1 MEPAPLNICP
11 RRVDIW
17 PRAATLKSPP
27 RPPRP
32 NGSAAPE
39 PDSGSFS
46 RRLSLSGSSP
56 VEKPKGRSAMS
67 STVLIVGARCAPRCH
82 ALSEPARRRCRPE
95 QPEVGRATNLGGLTT
110 PSSVS
115 DVNRRILTLIVALI
129 PIVVFG
135 VLLEVVTV
143 PYVSLGPGPAF
154 DTLGENKKKPVVD
167 IKGTQ
172 THPTTGQL
180 DMTTVSQRDDL
191 SVAEALTLWLSGQ
204 EQLMPRDLVYPPG
217 TSRDDVDKA
226 NDADFKESE
235 HNAEFAALGYLKY
248 PAAVTVVTLND
259 PGPSVGKLQA
269 GDAIQAVD
277 GKPVATVE
285 QFTTYLKTTKP
296 GQNVAVDF
304 HRKNAPPGVAH
315 ITLGHHPKGDYG
327 FVGVSVTD
335 APWASF
341 AVDFNLA
348 NVGGPSA
355 GLMFSLAVIDKLTT
369 GNLAGSK
376 FVAGT
381 GTIKPDGEV
390 GRIGGILHK
399 MGAARDA
406 GATVFLVP
414 AENCYEANSKQVPGL
429 QLVKVDNLGG
439 AVDALHAVAAGG
451 KPPSC

>member
-11 RRVDIW
+11 RRGNIW
-17 PRAATLKSPP
+17 P

-32 NGSAAPE
+32 NGSADPE

-135 VLLEVVTV
+135 VLLAVVTV

-154 DTLGENKKKPVVD
+154 DTLGEVDGKPVVD

-172 THPTTGQL
+172 THPTTGHL

-191 SVAEALTLWLSGQ
+191 SLAEALTLWLSGQ

-217 TSRDDVDKA
+217 TSREDVDKA

-248 PAAVTVVTLND
+248 SKAVTVVTLND

-335 APWASF
+335 APWAPF

-390 GRIGGILHK
+390 GRIGGGPPQK
-399 MGAARDA
+399 GAGRR
-406 GATVFLVP
+406 
-414 AENCYEANSKQVPGL
+414 
-429 QLVKVDNLGG
+429 GG
-439 AVDALHAVAAGG
+439 AGGVFGAGG
-451 KPPSC
+451 

>member
-1 MEPAPLNICP
+1 VNL
-11 RRVDIW
+11 
-17 PRAATLKSPP
+17 
-27 RPPRP
+27 
-32 NGSAAPE
+32 
-39 PDSGSFS
+39 
-46 RRLSLSGSSP
+46 
-56 VEKPKGRSAMS
+56 
-67 STVLIVGARCAPRCH
+67 
-82 ALSEPARRRCRPE
+82 
-95 QPEVGRATNLGGLTT
+95 GRATNRGALTT

-129 PIVVFG
+129 PIVIFG
-135 VLLEVVTV
+135 VLLAVVTV

-154 DTLGENKKKPVVD
+154 DTLGEVDGKPVVD

-172 THPTTGQL
+172 THPTTGHL

-191 SVAEALTLWLSGQ
+191 SLAEALTLWLSGQ

-217 TSRDDVDKA
+217 TSREDVDKA

-248 PAAVTVVTLND
+248 AEAVTVVTLTD

-269 GDAIQAVD
+269 GDAIKAVD

-285 QFTTYLKTTKP
+285 QFTSYLKTTKP

-315 ITLGHHPKGDYG
+315 ITLGHHPKGDHG

-335 APWASF
+335 APWAPF

-369 GNLAGSK
+369 GNLVGSK

-399 MGAARDA
+399 MSAAHDA